1 LAGPLIEFVCIAAA
15 HKPHR
20 SGEHASTVTV
30 HEGRW
35 EYCDSPAEDGHDWV
49 ASGGIPLELLRYRG
63 RSAEQAQQQPV

>member
-35 EYCDSPAEDGHDWV
+35 AYCDSPAEDGHDWV

-63 RSAEQAQQQPV
+63 RSAELAQQQPV

>member
-1 LAGPLIEFVCIAAA
+1 MAGPLIEFVCIAAA

-35 EYCDSPAEDGHDWV
+35 AYCDSPAEDGHDWV

-63 RSAEQAQQQPV
+63 RSPEAAARPA

>member
-1 LAGPLIEFVCIAAA
+1 MTGPLIEFVCVAAA

-35 EYCDSPAEDGHDWV
+35 AYCDSPAEDGHDWV
-49 ASGGIPLELLRYRG
+49 ASGGIPLELLRHRC
-63 RSAEQAQQQPV
+63 RSAEPAQQQPV